1 MTGVL
6 MTECSGL
13 WRRTLLIDTDGSY
26 DTGTGV
32 AWLQGITAYVDTRG
46 FAGRLSQRGDV
57 FEWQRQID
65 VDPPGPCP
73 DAGRM
78 RWEAGTLIEVGV
90 HQPYVEHW
98 VRRDGPAAPCWALF
112 LENALLLRTGAQFGW
127 ADDSGV
133 VLDTIGGAKW
143 AALDPRVNGDDVV
156 AHGVR
161 YSIEDS
167 EGDVEL

>member
-1 MTGVL
+1 MSAL
-6 MTECSGL
+6 MTECNGL
-13 WRRTLLIDTDGSY
+13 WRRTLLIATDGSH

-46 FAGRLSQRGDV
+46 FAGRLSQHGDV

-65 VDPPGPCP
+65 VEPPGHFP

-90 HQPYVEHW
+90 HQDYVEHW
-98 VRRDGPAAPCWALF
+98 VRQDGPATPCWALF
-112 LENALLLRTGAQFGW
+112 LENAILLRAGAQFGW

-133 VLDTIGGAKW
+133 VVDTIGGPKW
-143 AALDPRVNGDDVV
+143 TALDPRVNGDDLV
-156 AHGVR
+156 ANGVR
-161 YSIEDS
+161 WSIEDS
-167 EGDVEL
+167 EGDVDL